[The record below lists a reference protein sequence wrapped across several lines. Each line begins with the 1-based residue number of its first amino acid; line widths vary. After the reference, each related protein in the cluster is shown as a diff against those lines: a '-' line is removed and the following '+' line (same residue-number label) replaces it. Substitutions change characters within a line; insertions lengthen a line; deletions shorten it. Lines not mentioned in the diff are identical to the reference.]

1 MDAER
6 ARGILRQERATTSA
20 KDASNG
26 VALGVDSGGEEVQ
39 VLEEAE
45 EEHDTA
51 PPRRSRRK
59 TRNTGPRY
67 VEHVMQIAFLFRTC
81 CLHMN

>member
-20 KDASNG
+20 EDASNG
-26 VALGVDSGGEEVQ
+26 VALDVDSGGEEVLP
-39 VLEEAE
+39 VEEAE

-51 PPRRSRRK
+51 SPRRSRRK
-59 TRNTGPRY
+59 TRNATPRY
-67 VEHVMQIAFLFRTC
+67 VEHVVPIALCFAHVVCT
-81 CLHMN
+81 